1 MSLQSLWFVL
11 QQQPNLALLSASLL
25 SLLVG
30 SFLNVVIYRLPRS
43 LHVQWQQDASAIMA
57 QADNMVNEVRH
68 CTVASLFWPPS
79 RCCSC
84 DTSIKFLHNIP
95 MLSYLL
101 LRGRCAQCHNP
112 IGLRYPIVEALTALS
127 GAYIVWQLGV
137 APVTLASLLFLYILV
152 VLSFIDL
159 DHHLLPDQL
168 TFPLL
173 WLGLICNSQSLL
185 VSLNDALWGAVAGYL
200 SLWSVY
206 WVFRLLTGREG
217 LGYGD
222 FKLFAALGAWL
233 GWQSLP
239 LVLLLAASSG
249 LFVAMGQKIW
259 RGSANTVL
267 PFGPYLALGGL
278 ITLLHG
284 TTIWVWYGESLLV
297 R

>member
-11 QQQPNLALLSASLL
+11 QQQPNLALLAASLL

-30 SFLNVVIYRLPRS
+30 SFLNVVIYRLPLS
-43 LHVQWQQDASAIMA
+43 LQAQWQQDANAIMA
-57 QADNMVNEVRH
+57 QADNTVNEVRPRA
-68 CTVASLFWPPS
+68 VASLLWPPS
-79 RCCSC
+79 RCRSC
-84 DTSIKFLHNIP
+84 DASIKFLHNIP
-95 MLSYLL
+95 ILSYLL
-101 LRGRCAQCHNP
+101 LRGRCAQCHNL
-112 IGLRYPIVEALTALS
+112 IGFRYPMVESLTALS

-137 APVTLASLLFLYILV
+137 TPATLASLLLLYTLV
-152 VLSFIDL
+152 VLSFIDF

-206 WVFRLLTGREG
+206 WIFRLLTGRDG

-222 FKLFAALGAWL
+222 LKLLAALGAWL
-233 GWQSLP
+233 GWQALP

-249 LFVAMGQKIW
+249 LCVAMGQKIW
-259 RGSANTVL
+259 RGSADTVL

-284 TTIWVWYGESLLV
+284 NTIWIWYGESLLV